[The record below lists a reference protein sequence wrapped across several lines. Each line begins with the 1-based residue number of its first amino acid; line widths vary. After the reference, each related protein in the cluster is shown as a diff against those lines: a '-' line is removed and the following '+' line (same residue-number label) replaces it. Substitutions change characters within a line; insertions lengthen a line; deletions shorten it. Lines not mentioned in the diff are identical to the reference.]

1 MYKIIITTTD
11 KDIEIPIKDEETI
24 KILNEIDCSQLTGT
38 ELYDNYMSSYIKN
51 LCSVIIERDF
61 RYDN

>member
-1 MYKIIITTTD
+1 MYRIIITTTE

-38 ELYDNYMSSYIKN
+38 EFYDNYISSYIKD

-61 RYDN
+61 NHEY